1 MRRNG
6 EWNNESPA
14 HYNSQ
19 FRHSARQSSSKPS
32 KPNTLPVLNCLF
44 SALKSGGGARDKDGD
59 GREGDGREGDETP
72 YMEIPVNG

>member
-6 EWNNESPA
+6 EWAEEVGSPA
-14 HYNSQ
+14 AHFNSQ
-19 FRHSARQSSSKPS
+19 FRHSARPSSKPS

-44 SALKSGGGARDKDGD
+44 SALKSGGGGGDNDGQ
-59 GREGDGREGDETP
+59 GREDDETP